1 MKSQIHA
8 SKRLAAYLF
17 VFAVA
22 LTGTAPA
29 LAQDADAPYATMNAT
44 QWEQLGHQLT
54 QSLDS
59 PVAQIKLETLQ
70 HINFFATHYSD
81 KVDLTEAVT
90 KLIEIYEDDSE
101 EGFRIL
107 ALTALNA
114 FDDRSVM
121 LYLSEA
127 VQVEQSPRVR
137 QLTLAALADY
147 NARIAGP

>member
-1 MKSQIHA
+1 MQ
-8 SKRLAAYLF
+8 RLAAFFF

-22 LTGTAPA
+22 LSATAPA
-29 LAQDADAPYATMNAT
+29 FAQDADTPYATMDAQ
-44 QWEQLGHQLT
+44 QWKQLSQQLT

-70 HINFFATHYSD
+70 HINFFASHYSE
-81 KVDLTEAVT
+81 KIDLTGAVT
-90 KLIEIYEDDSE
+90 KLIEIYEDDTE

-107 ALTALNA
+107 ALTSLHALG
-114 FDDRSVM
+114 DRSVM

-147 NARIAGP
+147 NARTAGP